1 MQIKRWF
8 LNNSLRNYQ
17 YLLYDKSHAIVID
30 PLKSDIFAEFIAKNK
45 LQLEAILIT
54 HKHGDHI
61 AGVKK
66 LLAIYPN
73 AKVYAYT
80 ENDLF
85 KPDIYVK
92 DGSFINLG
100 FTSFRVMYTPGHID
114 DHVCF
119 LFEQE
124 RALFCGDTLFNAGVG
139 GVQAESADINQ
150 LYDSLVKIT
159 KLDGDIRP
167 YPAHDYWLGNLD
179 FALSILADDS
189 YFNYYRNQVAELA
202 AEDKPIVNLAEEA
215 KLNIFIRAM
224 SDKALLKALPD
235 YSLGRE
241 MFVKLRQLKNN
252 F

>member
-17 YLLYDKSHAIVID
+17 YLLYNKSHVIVVD
-30 PLKSDIFAEFIAKNK
+30 PLKSDIFVEFIAQNK

-66 LLAIYPN
+66 LLELYPN

-80 ENDLF
+80 ENELF

-92 DGSFINLG
+92 DGSFINLS
-100 FTSFRVMYTPGHID
+100 FTSFRIICTPGHID

-139 GVQAESADINQ
+139 GIQGESADVNQ
-150 LYDSLVKIT
+150 LYDSLVKIA
-159 KLDGDIRP
+159 KLDCDIKP
-167 YPAHDYWLGNLD
+167 YPAHDYWIDNLD
-179 FALSILADDS
+179 FALSILADDC

-202 AEDKPIVNLAEEA
+202 AEYKPVVNLAEEA

-224 SDKALLKALPD
+224 TDKTLLKVLPD

-241 MFVKLRQLKNN
+241 MFVKLRELKNN